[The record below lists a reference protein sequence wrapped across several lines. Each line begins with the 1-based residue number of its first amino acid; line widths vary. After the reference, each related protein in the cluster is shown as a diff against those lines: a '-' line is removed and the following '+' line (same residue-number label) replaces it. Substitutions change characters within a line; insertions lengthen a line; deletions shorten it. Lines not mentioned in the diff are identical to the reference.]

1 MTEISDRYRR
11 LSQAFADTVAAV
23 PADRWSMPSPCEDW
37 TARDVVRHVVET
49 PGMFFGMIEQEYP
62 PPPSVD
68 DDPDA
73 AVAHA
78 RDVMQ
83 RALDDPEIATTEFT
97 GFFGATSF
105 EQAVDR
111 FVNFDLVV
119 HRWDLAR
126 AAGLDDAMPP
136 NEVARLTEEIAGFG
150 DAARSPGVFGP
161 EIDVPPDADPQARL
175 LGQVGRR
182 P

>member
-11 LSQAFADTVAAV
+11 LSQAFADTVAEV
-23 PADRWSMPSPCEDW
+23 PEDRWENPSPCEDW
-37 TARDVVRHVVET
+37 TARDVVRHVVQT
-49 PGMFFGMIEQEYP
+49 PGIFWGMIGREYP
-62 PPPSVD
+62 EPPSVD
-68 DDPDA
+68 DDPAA
-73 AVAHA
+73 AVAAA
-78 RDVMQ
+78 RDAMQ
-83 RALDDPEIATTEFT
+83 RARDDPATATTEFD
-97 GFFGATSF
+97 GFFGRTSF

-126 AAGLDDAMPP
+126 ATGLDETMPP
-136 NEVARLTEEIAGFG
+136 DEVARLSEEVAGYG

-161 EIDVPPDADPQARL
+161 EIDVPPDADPQAAL
-175 LGQVGRR
+175 LGQLGRH

>member
-1 MTEISDRYRR
+1 MTQISERYRKR
-11 LSQAFADTVAAV
+11 SQEFADTVAAV
-23 PADRWSMPSPCEDW
+23 PEDRWSNPSPCEEW
-37 TARDVVRHVVET
+37 TARDVVRHVVQT
-49 PGMFFGMIEQEYP
+49 PGMFFGLIGAEYP
-62 PPPSVD
+62 EPPSVD

-73 AVAHA
+73 AVTAA
-78 RDVMQ
+78 RETMQ
-83 RALDDPEIATTEFT
+83 RALDDPEVASTEFD
-97 GFFGATSF
+97 GFFGRTSF

-126 AAGLDDAMPP
+126 ATGLDETMPAEEIP
-136 NEVARLTEEIAGFG
+136 RLADEVAGYG

-161 EIDVPPDADPQARL
+161 VVDVPPDADPQTAL
-175 LGQVGRR
+175 LGQLGRR

>member
-1 MTEISDRYRR
+1 MTEISDRYRKR
-11 LSQAFADTVAAV
+11 SQEFADTVAAV
-23 PADRWSMPSPCEDW
+23 PVDRWSSPSPCEEW
-37 TARDVVRHVVET
+37 TARDVVRHVVQT
-49 PGMFFGMIEQEYP
+49 PGMFFGMIGAEYP
-62 PPPSVD
+62 EAPSVD
-68 DDPDA
+68 DDPVA

-78 RDVMQ
+78 RDTMQ
-83 RALDDPEIATTEFT
+83 RALDDPEVATTEFD
-97 GFFGATSF
+97 GFFGRTSF

-126 AAGLDDAMPP
+126 ATGLDEAMPP
-136 NEVARLTEEIAGFG
+136 EEVVRLSEEVAGFG

-161 EIDVPPDADPQARL
+161 EIDVPPDADPQAVL
-175 LGQVGRR
+175 LGQLGRR

>member
-23 PADRWSMPSPCEDW
+23 PDDRWSSPSPCEDW
-37 TARDVVRHVVET
+37 TAVDVVRHVVQT
-49 PGMFFGMIEQEYP
+49 PGMFFGMIDAEYP
-62 PPPSVD
+62 EPPSVD

-73 AVAHA
+73 AVAAA
-78 RDVMQ
+78 RDAMQ
-83 RALDDPEIATTEFT
+83 RALDDPQTATTQFD
-97 GFFGATSF
+97 GFFGRTSF

-126 AAGLDDAMPP
+126 ASGLDETMPP
-136 NEVARLTEEIAGFG
+136 DEVARLSEEVAGFG
-150 DAARSPGVFGP
+150 EAARSPGVFGP
-161 EIDVPPDADPQARL
+161 EIDVPPDADPQTAL
-175 LGQVGRR
+175 LGQLGRR
-182 P
+182 A